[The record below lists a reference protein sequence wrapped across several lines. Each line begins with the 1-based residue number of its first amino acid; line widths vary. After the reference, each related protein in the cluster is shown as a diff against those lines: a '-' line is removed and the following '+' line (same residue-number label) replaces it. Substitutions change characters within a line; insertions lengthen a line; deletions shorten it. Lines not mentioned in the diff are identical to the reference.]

1 MERLSRDQVARNAGL
16 SPSHFSHLIK
26 EKMGRSF
33 IEILGQQR
41 VDQACELLRRTT
53 KSLAAIAAE
62 TGFADQSYFSKIFLK
77 HTGKRPRDCRRDHM
91 DCRA

>member
-62 TGFADQSYFSKIFLK
+62 SGFADQSYFSKIFFK
-77 HTGKRPRDCRRDHM
+77 HTGKRPRDYRQDRKDW
-91 DCRA
+91 RA